1 MATVILL
8 NGVGSVGKSSIAKA
22 LQNITTLPFLYIEM
36 DAFLAMLPQ
45 RLAGDPDGLS
55 FEKRV
60 VGGKAVTFA
69 RVGPT
74 ASRALSGMRRSVAA
88 MARAGNNLI
97 VDEVLFGNTE
107 AGSAS
112 AVAEY
117 QSLLEPYDFY
127 MVGLFAS
134 LDVLEARE
142 RKRGD
147 RTLGLSRWQFERVH
161 DGMKYDLSVNTE
173 DASPIACA
181 ELIKAKLN
189 L

>member
-22 LQNITTLPFLYIEM
+22 LQNITTQPFLQIEM
-36 DAFLAMLPQ
+36 DAFLAMLPE
-45 RLAGDPDGLS
+45 RLVGDPDGLS
-55 FEKRV
+55 FEKHL
-60 VGGKAVTFA
+60 VGGNVETIA
-69 RVGPT
+69 RVGPA

-88 MARAGNNLI
+88 MASAGNNLI

-117 QSLLEPYDFY
+117 QSLLEPYDFFI
-127 MVGLFAS
+127 VGVFAS
-134 LDVLEARE
+134 LDVLEERE

-173 DASPIACA
+173 DASPLACA
-181 ELIKAKLN
+181 ELIKANLN

>member
-22 LQNITTLPFLYIEM
+22 LQNITKQPFLHIEM
-36 DAFLAMLPQ
+36 DAFLAMLPD

-60 VGGKAVTFA
+60 VDGNAVTFA
-69 RVGPT
+69 RVGPA

-88 MARAGNNLI
+88 MASAGNNLI

-107 AGSAS
+107 AGSAN

-117 QSLLEPYDFY
+117 QSLLEPYNFY
-127 MVGLFAS
+127 MVGVFAS
-134 LDVLEARE
+134 LGVLEERE

-147 RTLGLSRWQFERVH
+147 RTLGLSRWQYERVH
-161 DGMKYDLSVNTE
+161 DGMTYDLSVNTE
-173 DASPIACA
+173 DASPLACA
-181 ELIKAKLN
+181 ELIKANLKL
-189 L
+189 